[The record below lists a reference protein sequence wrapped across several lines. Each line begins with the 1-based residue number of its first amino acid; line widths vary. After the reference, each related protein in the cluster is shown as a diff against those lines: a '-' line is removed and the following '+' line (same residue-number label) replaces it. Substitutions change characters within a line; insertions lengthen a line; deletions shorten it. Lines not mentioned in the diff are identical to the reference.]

1 MTLFRTSLLGASAF
15 AARLLSNILLNK
27 ILAVTVGPAG
37 FAVVGQLQNL
47 LGIAQNLAGG
57 FIATGL
63 TRGIASLAGDE
74 SAIRSLCRTAV
85 TTALIAAMVA
95 AGVVALLSSQIAELF
110 LLSAAH
116 HRLVALAA
124 ALVPVAVTGLLV
136 LAILNG
142 RKQNKTHTWVSV
154 LASLASVLVVGLCAS
169 KWGLAGAMAG
179 IIIASTGTMLF
190 ATLLARREHWFS
202 LSGLVGR
209 PDTTSMRMLFG
220 PAIMAIT
227 AACVAPML
235 QIAIRTEVVAAQGI
249 GMAGQ
254 WQALWKL
261 SDLFMLLFTT
271 SLALYY
277 LPRLAEIRTARAL
290 RDEVI
295 TVTAWVLP
303 IALLA
308 ALVIHSIREDA
319 VRILL
324 SPEFSPVASLIPW
337 QLAADIIKLGSWLVA
352 YVMIARALVLPFIV
366 CELCFGLVF
375 WVLAKTLLPG
385 LGIIGVAIAQMLTY
399 ALYWIVAVII
409 AWTEHRKLR
418 AMAA

>member
-57 FIATGL
+57 FFATGL

-74 SAIRSLCRTAV
+74 SAIQSLCRTAV
-85 TTALIAAMVA
+85 TTALVA
-95 AGVVALLSSQIAELF
+95 ALATAGAVALLSPKIAELF

-124 ALVPVAVTGLLV
+124 AMIPLAVTGLLI

-142 RKQNKTHTWVSV
+142 RKQNRTHTWVNV
-154 LASLASVLVVGLCAS
+154 LASLSSVLVIGLCATR
-169 KWGLAGAMAG
+169 WGLEGAMAG
-179 IIIASTGTMLF
+179 IIIASTSTMLF
-190 ATLLARREHWFS
+190 AVLLARREPWFS
-202 LSGLVGR
+202 LSNLVGR
-209 PDTTSMRMLFG
+209 SDAASMKMLFG

-227 AACVAPML
+227 AACVAPVL
-235 QIAIRTEVVAAQGI
+235 QIAIRSEVVSVLGV
-249 GMAGQ
+249 GTAGQ

-277 LPRLAEIRTARAL
+277 LPRLAEIRTAGAL
-290 RDEVI
+290 RGEVI
-295 TVTAWVLP
+295 KVSACVLP
-303 IALLA
+303 IALLS
-308 ALVIHSIREDA
+308 ALVIHAIREDA

-352 YVMIARALVLPFIV
+352 YVMIARALVLQFIV
-366 CELCFGLVF
+366 CEICFGLVF
-375 WVLAKTLLPG
+375 WVLAKSLLPG
-385 LGIIGVAIAQMLTY
+385 LGLIGVAIAQMLTY
-399 ALYWIVAVII
+399 ALYWIVAAMI
-409 AWTEHRKLR
+409 AWTEHRKLQS
-418 AMAA
+418 MAA